1 MCCLFKK
8 LLPCLLK
15 QHWFVEVSASA
26 VREEDKKKA
35 IPVQVKGLVGRKG
48 T

>member
-35 IPVQVKGLVGRKG
+35 FQFRLKDS
-48 T
+48 